1 MGECL
6 PDPTASAHTIA
17 DTRSIVKLWDLRFP
31 AATSRSPEPRPSCTP
46 FAALA
51 DPTTRDSS
59 PSRRPRSINALAESP
74 TTGDLFALCG
84 DSKVHVLRPS
94 CPSSLPSESS
104 ASKAYA
110 NSSVV
115 LPRTYTDPSLL
126 VSSFYLRVAV
136 SPDGKHLAAGSGKGG
151 VMAWEIDGSANEQ
164 GEVGAT
170 RLPLGQGQSW
180 WPRGREREVSAVDW
194 GKDMVSDM
202 VQPIASESI
211 LYHTLTPPSIPW
223 SEWCCEGRVRV
234 RVGSQCS
241 TLNVY

>member
-6 PDPTASAHTIA
+6 PDPAASASTNA

-51 DPTTRDSS
+51 DPTTRGPS

-84 DSKVHVLRPS
+84 DSKIHVLRPS
-94 CPSSLPSESS
+94 CSSSLSSDAEDSS
-104 ASKAYA
+104 APNA
-110 NSSVV
+110 NAETSVV

-194 GKDMVSDM
+194 GKDMVSDW
-202 VQPIASESI
+202 SKSI
-211 LYHTLTPPSIPW
+211 SNRFRILHRSCRRSDP
-223 SEWCCEGRVRV
+223 CERVV
-234 RVGSQCS
+234 V
-241 TLNVY
+241 